1 MTTVAELSAS
11 RELLANLV
19 SRELRGK
26 YKRSTLG
33 WAWSLINPLALA
45 AMFTLVFSVIFQ
57 AESPTGDPSG
67 LRSFPLHLL
76 CALLPWTFLS
86 NGMTGSIASLTGNA
100 NLVKKVY
107 FPREVLVGSAVLSFL
122 VTLVIEMSVL
132 AVALLVAG
140 NNVLPWLPLVALLMA
155 LQTAFVVGVGLALS
169 VLNVYFRDI
178 QHFLAIFLQLWFY
191 ASPVIYPIAFVEK
204 AIADSSAL
212 ERLPAMTL
220 YRVNPMVGFIE
231 SYRALLYDLRFPE
244 WADLGWVTVVSLGAL
259 GVGWRVFQRFEPRLA
274 EEL

>member
-1 MTTVAELSAS
+1 MTTLTELSAS

-45 AMFTLVFSVIFQ
+45 ATFTLVFSVVLG
-57 AESPTGDPSG
+57 AEAPEGDPSG
-67 LRSFPLHLL
+67 LKFFPLHLL
-76 CALLPWTFLS
+76 CALLPWAYLS
-86 NGMTGSIASLTGNA
+86 NGMTGSIASLTANA

-107 FPREVLVGSAVLSFL
+107 FPREVLVASSVLSFL
-122 VTLVIEMSVL
+122 VTLVIELLVL
-132 AVALLVAG
+132 SVALLIAG
-140 NNVLPWLPLVALLMA
+140 NNVLPWLPLVAVLMA
-155 LQTAFVVGVGLALS
+155 LQTAFVVGLGLALS

-191 ASPVIYPIAFVEK
+191 ASPVIYPIQLVEEK
-204 AIADSSAL
+204 AAGHGVLGVSV
-212 ERLPAMTL
+212 MTL

-231 SYRALLYDLRFPE
+231 SYRSLLYHLRLPDTGDLV
-244 WADLGWVTVVSLGAL
+244 WVTVASLGAL
-259 GVGWRVFQRFEPRLA
+259 ALGWKVFQRFEPRLA

>member
-45 AMFTLVFSVIFQ
+45 AMFTLVFSVVFA
-57 AESPTGDPSG
+57 AEAPRGNPSG
-67 LRSFPLHLL
+67 LKFFPLHLL

-86 NGMTGSIASLTGNA
+86 SGMTGSIASLTTNA

-107 FPREVLVGSAVLSFL
+107 FPREVLVGSAVLAL
-122 VTLVIEMSVL
+122 VVTLVIEMSVL
-132 AVALLVAG
+132 AVALLIAG
-140 NNVLPWLPLVALLMA
+140 NNVLPWLPMVVVLLA
-155 LQTAFVVGVGLALS
+155 LQTAFVVGLGLALS

-178 QHFLAIFLQLWFY
+178 QHFLTIFLQLWFY
-191 ASPVIYPIAFVEK
+191 ASPVIYPIRLVEE
-204 AIADSSAL
+204 AIATTTAL
-212 ERLPAMTL
+212 DGVPAMAI
-220 YRVNPMVGFIE
+220 YKFNPMVGFIQ
-231 SYRALLYDLRFPE
+231 SYRALLYDLRFPD
-244 WADLGWVTVVSLGAL
+244 WADLGWVTAASLGTLVL
-259 GVGWRVFQRFEPRLA
+259 GWKVFQRFEPRLA